1 LKYLFILLALF
12 LVLNADKI
20 NKKTL
25 ACPDIDKLKKA
36 PVHEGADPL
45 DLNMYIIA
53 NDCKIIS
60 KDTEIEATGYDPRN
74 STEIYQKII
83 DKKSGKTFYILRSSI
98 FVEQGGKK
106 NILRF

>member
-1 LKYLFILLALF
+1 MKYLFILLALF
-12 LVLNADKI
+12 SVLNADKI

-36 PVHEGADPL
+36 PVHNLSDPL
-45 DLNMYIIA
+45 DLSMYAIA
-53 NDCKIIS
+53 NDCIILS
-60 KDTEIEATGYDPRN
+60 KNAKVEAVGYDSKK
-74 STEIYQKII
+74 STEIYQKIM